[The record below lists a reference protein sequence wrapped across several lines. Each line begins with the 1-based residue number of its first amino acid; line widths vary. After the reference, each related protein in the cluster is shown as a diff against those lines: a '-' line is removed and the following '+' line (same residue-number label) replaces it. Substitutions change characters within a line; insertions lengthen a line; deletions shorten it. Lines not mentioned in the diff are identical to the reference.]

1 MNYGPVFTKRKKQE
15 CLTTKSQPR
24 SSSPPAN
31 GSFAA
36 VRPTFPLRSP
46 IGSASSELRLKVTSV
61 LRRAT
66 AARSY
71 AFTRALSSV

>member
-15 CLTTKSQPR
+15 CLTKSQPR

-36 VRPTFPLRSP
+36 VRPTFPLRST
-46 IGSASSELRLKVTSV
+46 IGSASSELRLKVISV